1 MREKLYKKFSFPLML
16 IALGL
21 SAEISYLSADQ
32 KVYENKC
39 GRCHSLKE
47 PDRYGKKEWKRN
59 VERMAQRAGLTQEEI
74 SIIIKLN
81 TK

>member
-1 MREKLYKKFSFPLML
+1 MREKLYKKFSFPIML
-16 IALGL
+16 IVLGL

-32 KVYENKC
+32 KVYEKKC
-39 GRCHSLKE
+39 AKCHSLKE
-47 PDRYGKKEWKRN
+47 PNKYGKKEWKRN

-74 SIIIKLN
+74 NSIILLN

>member
-1 MREKLYKKFSFPLML
+1 MRKLLYKKFSFPLM
-16 IALGL
+16 IISLGL

-32 KVYENKC
+32 NVYQNKC
-39 GRCHSLKE
+39 AKCHSLKE
-47 PDRYGKKEWKRN
+47 PNKYGKKEWKRN

-74 SIIIKLN
+74 NSIIQLN